1 MPETV
6 ATYFAKL
13 ETLSDEELDRSA
25 GELALHE
32 KHDIARFIAHLAV
45 MTKRKFHLDRRYQ
58 NLFDYCVSRFN
69 LSEGSVYRRIQVA
82 KVCRRFPAILVAISQ
97 GRLHLTGASLLAP
110 HLAKDNVERLI
121 AAAEGKTK
129 RELEELLVTLAPREA
144 FEPSVRKQPASD
156 PAPGA
161 GLLPRPLERG
171 DLAAPEKAA
180 IEATPDGAGA
190 ASAGGKRTRNLAAT
204 EDRYNVRFSA
214 GKAFTEKLTRL
225 AEVLGI
231 EHPKNHLEEILTT
244 ALDMALEKKD
254 PERKLERRR
263 KREARKEPSS
273 SDTTQKE
280 RTPCPGKVHT
290 PKAAKQKDSSPSRH
304 IPADVRQRVLE
315 RAGYQCEYRGPDGT
329 RCTSRT
335 GLQVE
340 HTKPFAVYRS
350 HDEEDLRAF
359 CPAHNLRAAEKYFG
373 EEFIKRK
380 IDAARRKRGG
390 PRAADA
396 GP

>member
-1 MPETV
+1 MSETV
-6 ATYFAKL
+6 TTYFAKL

-32 KHDIARFIAHLAV
+32 KHDIARFIAHLAL
-45 MTKRKFHLDRRYQ
+45 MTKRKYHVDLRYR
-58 NLFDYCVSRFN
+58 NLFEYCVKRFN

-82 KVCRRFPAILVAISQ
+82 TVCREFPAILVAISQ

-110 HLAKDNVERLI
+110 HLAEDNVERLI
-121 AAAEGKTK
+121 AAAQGKTK
-129 RELEELLVTLAPREA
+129 REVEELLVTLAPRKP
-144 FEPSVRKQPASD
+144 FEPSVRKASD
-156 PAPGA
+156 PAPAPGA
-161 GLLPRPLERG
+161 SVLPSPQERG

-180 IEATPDGAGA
+180 IEATPAGAG
-190 ASAGGKRTRNLAAT
+190 SADGKRTRDLLQPAT

-214 GKAFTEKLTRL
+214 GRAFTEKLTRL

-231 EHPKNHLEEILTT
+231 EHPKNHLEEILTK
-244 ALDMALEKKD
+244 ALDIALEKQD

-273 SDTTQKE
+273 SGTTEKE
-280 RTPCPGKVHT
+280 RTPCPGKVES

-304 IPADVRQRVLE
+304 VPAEVRERVLE

-335 GLQVE
+335 RLHVE
-340 HTKPFAVYRS
+340 HEEPFAVYHS
-350 HDEEDLRAF
+350 HDEEHLRAF
-359 CPAHNLRAAEKYFG
+359 CQAHNLRSAEKYYG
-373 EEFIKRK
+373 EEFMKQK

-390 PRAADA
+390 PSAADA
-396 GP
+396 VP